1 MIRAIILAQNSKK
14 IFLQNTDHLH
24 KPIINIIENNRNIY
38 LGRVLSDKMLAV
50 VKAGKIPKFEM
61 I

>member
-1 MIRAIILAQNSKK
+1 MYM
-14 IFLQNTDHLH
+14 
-24 KPIINIIENNRNIY
+24 PIINIIENNRNIY
-38 LGRVLSDKMLAV
+38 LGRILSDKMLAV